1 VRAQHITKE
10 HTNILVVLGRG
21 LARLAVPQ
29 SGKLLALLGRDL
41 ALSVQVTLVADNDDG
56 HPVGS
61 SVVQNLVTN
70 NLDHVKAQLA
80 RHRVDQNITVD
91 IQRMFSVEN

>member
-1 VRAQHITKE
+1 M
-10 HTNILVVLGRG
+10 LGRG
-21 LARLAVPQ
+21 LAGLAVPQ
-29 SGKLLALLGRDL
+29 GGKLLAFLGRDL
-41 ALSVQVTLVADNDDG
+41 ALSVQIALVADNYDG

-61 SVVQNLVTN
+61 SVVQNLVAN

-91 IQRMFSVEN
+91 IERMLSVEN